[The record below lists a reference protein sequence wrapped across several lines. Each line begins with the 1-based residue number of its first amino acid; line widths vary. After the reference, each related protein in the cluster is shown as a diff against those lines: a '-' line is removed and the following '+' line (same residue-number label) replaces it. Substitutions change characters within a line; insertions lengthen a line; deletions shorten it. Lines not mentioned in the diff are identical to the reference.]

1 MNNLP
6 GSPWK
11 RSGIIARAGVK
22 TGGNY
27 IRHHVGNALPI
38 KSLHQD
44 KETLNRKNALS
55 LIKELS
61 QLRGA
66 ALKMAQGLSMDT
78 GILPEEFSEVMNA
91 AQYRVPAMNR
101 SLVRTQ
107 FKSTVGSE
115 PEEFFKRFEYEA
127 FAAATI
133 GQVHR
138 AEDKQGRA
146 LAVKIQ
152 YPNVQKSIES
162 DLSLLKTIAASF
174 LRKFDL
180 NEHLDEMKLRL
191 IEETDYLREGEN
203 LVHFSKTFHSPWIVF
218 PKYFKEYSNS
228 KVLSMSL
235 LEGTHLD
242 ELLKE
247 NPDQSRR
254 DSFGQVLW
262 DFFHL
267 HIEQNVHTFHADIH
281 PGNFLFLPDG
291 RVGVIDFGCVKTFP
305 EDFLDGCIRLVQ
317 NYLSGNHSGFTDE
330 LVKMEFLKNSDAEE
344 ATEKMIKELL
354 TEFAELLSDVYQKP
368 VFDFSDSSFREK
380 LNAMFKK
387 GMEIREI
394 RGSRHFV
401 FFNRIVFGL
410 LSILMKLGS
419 RIETGKGQQAVMG
432 WKMKAAA

>member
-78 GILPEEFSEVMNA
+78 GVLPEEFSEVMNA

-191 IEETDYLREGEN
+191 IEETDYMREGEN
-203 LVHFSKTFHSPWIVF
+203 LVRFSKTFHSPWIIF
-218 PKYFKEYSNS
+218 PKYLKKYSNS
-228 KVLSMSL
+228 KVIALDRDIEIIKL
-235 LEGTHLD
+235 AEKLEKKYLKRFVFKNIKFS
-242 ELLKE
+242 ELHKVKELKE
-247 NPDQSRR
+247 IDYFIF
-254 DSFGQVLW
+254 DL
-262 DFFHL
+262 
-267 HIEQNVHTFHADIH
+267 
-281 PGNFLFLPDG
+281 
-291 RVGVIDFGCVKTFP
+291 GVSHFQLKDMK
-305 EDFLDGCIRLVQ
+305 R
-317 NYLSGNHSGFTDE
+317 GF
-330 LVKMEFLKNSDAEE
+330 
-344 ATEKMIKELL
+344 
-354 TEFAELLSDVYQKP
+354 
-368 VFDFSDSSFREK
+368 SFR
-380 LNAMFKK
+380 
-387 GMEIREI
+387 
-394 RGSRHFV
+394 SDDSQ
-401 FFNRIVFGL
+401 IVTKITLFCV
-410 LSILMKLGS
+410 
-419 RIETGKGQQAVMG
+419 T
-432 WKMKAAA
+432 